1 MTSISLRQN
10 HMSQDRLSRRSL
22 LKRGAGAVA
31 LISGLGAALP
41 VTQRVMAQAG
51 DYELVC
57 QYDGV
62 RVRSTPSLSG
72 AVVGVV
78 NTGGVVSVTGE
89 TVIADGYSWMP
100 VFVHGSNING
110 HVASEF
116 FSHSDGSTGWFR
128 GTPAH
133 VTSDGVNLRSGPG
146 VGHSVIAAY
155 NTGTNGVIQ
164 DGPRSAD
171 GYSWYNLDIDGRNGW
186 MAADFLA
193 EGHSGGPGPSPSP
206 GQFQIGA
213 YVRPTDSLNLRSGA
227 GTGSGVIRVISGQD
241 IATVIGGPQAADG
254 YSWYQVEMWD
264 QAATVGWVAGDFLE
278 LARFE
283 PTGAR
288 HQVADGPLNVRSG
301 GGLASPVIA
310 TIPTGGV
317 FVIKDASMV
326 SADGYTWA
334 WVELESNPSVT
345 GWVALGFSVEI

>member
-1 MTSISLRQN
+1 MTFFTARQPL
-10 HMSQDRLSRRSL
+10 HSPATLSRRTL
-22 LKRGAGAVA
+22 LRRGAGAA
-31 LISGLGAALP
+31 LLVSGLGAALP
-41 VTQRVMAQAG
+41 VTRGAMAQAG

-62 RVRSTPSLSG
+62 RVRDTPSLSG
-72 AVVGVV
+72 SVLGVM

-89 TVIADGYSWMP
+89 TVIADGYSWLP

-110 HVASEF
+110 YVASEF
-116 FSHSDGSTGWFR
+116 FSRPDGGTGWFR
-128 GTPAH
+128 GTPVH
-133 VTSDGVNLRSGPG
+133 ITSDGVNFRSGPG
-146 VGHSVIAAY
+146 VGHPVIAAY

-193 EGHSGGPGPSPSP
+193 EGHSGGPGPSPGP

-213 YVRPTDSLNLRSGA
+213 YVRPTDTLNLRSA
-227 GTGSGVIRVISGQD
+227 PGTENSVVGVYGPSSV
-241 IATVIGGPQAADG
+241 ATVVSGPQTVGMYA
-254 YSWYQVEMWD
+254 WYQVEMWD
-264 QAATVGWVAGDFLE
+264 DGAVGWFANPYLE

-288 HQVADGPLNVRSG
+288 HQVTDGPLNVRSG
-301 GGLASPVIA
+301 GGLAYPVVA

-317 FVIKDASMV
+317 FVIKDASMA

-334 WVELESNPSVT
+334 WVGLESNPSVT